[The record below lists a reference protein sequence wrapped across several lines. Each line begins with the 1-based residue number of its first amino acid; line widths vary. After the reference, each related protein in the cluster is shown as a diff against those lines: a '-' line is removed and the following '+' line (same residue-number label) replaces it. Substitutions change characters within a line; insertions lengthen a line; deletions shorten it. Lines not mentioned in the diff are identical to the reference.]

1 MKEKFNEF
9 VGAIEALSGAHEN
22 MDTRGAAQGLLPAVC
37 DFSFLCYLNFWCDV
51 LQEVD
56 LAQNY
61 LQNKGL
67 TLDKV
72 ILKLEA
78 LALFLKEERNNLV
91 ENAIE
96 NAVLTSEEFGISME
110 RRVRFKRRMAGEQA
124 RAAGLTLVEE
134 NKRAM
139 LECADRFLVE
149 LETRSKSAKEVA
161 AMFES
166 IQSKSLVSATEE
178 ELKISIPKLTSF
190 YDELS
195 ESELTIE
202 IPRLRR
208 HLKAA
213 KFDLERVKG
222 WTALEIL
229 TFIAEWDFLESLP
242 TLSLSLKLFLTLCL
256 SVVSCERSFSKLKL
270 IKNYLRSTMSQ
281 ARLSGLAIL
290 SVENELAKNLNFDE
304 IIDNFASLKARKT
317 PL

>member
-1 MKEKFNEF
+1 M
-9 VGAIEALSGAHEN
+9 
-22 MDTRGAAQGLLPAVC
+22 
-37 DFSFLCYLNFWCDV
+37 
-51 LQEVD
+51 
-56 LAQNY
+56 
-61 LQNKGL
+61 
-67 TLDKV
+67 
-72 ILKLEA
+72 
-78 LALFLKEERNNLV
+78 

-242 TLSLSLKLFLTLCL
+242 TLSLSLKLFLTLCV
-256 SVVSCERSFSKLKL
+256 SVASCERSFSKLKL